1 MLWNEIVIAINKENI
16 EKAVI
21 FFDSNGFPSV
31 SIDDPS
37 DIIEHKE
44 KIRWDYID
52 DGLFR
57 RDMETAYVKAYT
69 EDDPTADKVCEKA
82 MSEGFSVSVNKL
94 EEEDWENGWKKYFK
108 PLKIGSNV
116 VVAPAWEE
124 YTPKKGEKVI
134 TLDSGMAF
142 GTGSHETTKMCLEYI
157 EKHLKPGSRVLDI
170 GTGSGILAIC
180 EALFGARTVDAV
192 DIDELSVKIA
202 AENAALNGMENIIR
216 VEKGDLLS
224 SASGKYDFITANIVA
239 DVILILLP
247 DISAYMNNGSYLV
260 VSGIITERENEIIG
274 SVQKNGLVIEEIKRE
289 KGWSAMLIKRR

>member
-1 MLWNEIVIAINKENI
+1 MRKGNV
-16 EKAVI
+16 
-21 FFDSNGFPSV
+21 
-31 SIDDPS
+31 
-37 DIIEHKE
+37 
-44 KIRWDYID
+44 
-52 DGLFR
+52 R
-57 RDMETAYVKAYT
+57 RV
-69 EDDPTADKVCEKA
+69 
-82 MSEGFSVSVNKL
+82 SVSVNKL